1 MVGLRNG
8 PESFSGQESLIA
20 DERLIET
27 IRGKI
32 NELISGEGKYDLD
45 DEYWN
50 FMEGHPSTLTDG
62 EPLSPQNV
70 GKNVLEYVL
79 QRFAYL
85 HLSDS
90 ERKAQ
95 TTDGLTDVFAG
106 DYDSMEI
113 ILTNNHQLFLVNQ
126 ADIKSPERRRRWM
139 LVRDEEDEGRNVR
152 RVYVQIRNENL
163 DGSDM
168 LEMMTFL
175 GVLHLVRQASFED
188 VNIFFKDK
196 KRKPSFL
203 NNSSEFEKWK
213 KRKISVGVDFQL
225 KRKSAIDLLV
235 EDLEKKAGEYNFSEN
250 PPVLLIGNDFFLRL
264 LVFALGLSKDDEE
277 ELRQCF
283 SSEIENL
290 RKIFKERNVSLDLRP
305 IIEKYYL
312 LSRLNLYYREEND
325 NLRRE
330 LAEIYTRVFSYENY
344 QALGFRRLFDGVRNT
359 DGVSKSPLAEP
370 VDLWDPSQIA
380 NHLLSDE
387 TDPLQKLIMSLKE
400 NQIRILSVPYLIG
413 NLSEELTRKL
423 LGKELINP
431 RIMGFV
437 GKVGMAHL
445 LESPKIEVGN
455 QVAIDGIYDISGG
468 QIDKI
473 SVSLAGQRIFDIPV
487 TAVPFLTGPALLVQ
501 TPESIKRVWGSR
513 KEDENN
519 LLALDMEM
527 YDLVKLLEGVEGMR
541 LATAFYVSDKTLIHK
556 LPSHKLPSE
565 AKTNSSEKITVPISK
580 EVGAIAVVLAILRA
594 LEQIQASFNFLN

>member
-1 MVGLRNG
+1 MLGLRKG
-8 PESFSGQESLIA
+8 PESLSGQESLIA
-20 DERLIET
+20 DERLIKT

-32 NELISGEGKYDLD
+32 NELISGKGNNNLD
-45 DEYWN
+45 HEYWN

-62 EPLSPQNV
+62 EPLTPQNV
-70 GKNVLEYVL
+70 GKNVLEYAL

-90 ERKAQ
+90 ERESQ
-95 TTDGLTDVFAG
+95 TMGGLTDVFAG
-106 DYDSMEI
+106 DYYSMEI
-113 ILTNNHQLFLVNQ
+113 ILTNNHQLFLGNQ

-139 LVRDEEDEGRNVR
+139 LVSDEEDNEGRIVR
-152 RVYVQIRNENL
+152 KVYVQIRNENP

-175 GVLHLVRQASFED
+175 GVLHLVRKASFED
-188 VNIFFKDK
+188 VNTFFKNK

-213 KRKISVGVDFQL
+213 EKEISVDVDFKL

-264 LVFALGLSKDDEE
+264 LVFALGLSKNDEE
-277 ELRQCF
+277 QLRQCF

-290 RKIFKERNVSLDLRP
+290 RKIFKERNVSLDLRA

-312 LSRLNLYYREEND
+312 LSRLNLYYREENEG
-325 NLRRE
+325 LRRN
-330 LAEIYTRVFSYENY
+330 LAEIYTRVFSSQNYE
-344 QALGFRRLFDGVRNT
+344 ALGFRRLFDGVRNT

-387 TDPLQKLIMSLKE
+387 TDPLQGLIRNLREKH
-400 NQIRILSVPYLIG
+400 IRILSVPYLIG

-423 LGKELINP
+423 LEKGFIN
-431 RIMGFV
+431 RRVMGFV
-437 GKVGMAHL
+437 GKVGMAHISEL
-445 LESPKIEVGN
+445 SDIKVGD
-455 QVAIDGIYDISGG
+455 QVAIEGIYNISGG
-468 QIDKI
+468 QIDPNKLSEI
-473 SVSLAGQRIFDIPV
+473 LVSLAGQQIFDIPV
-487 TAVPFLTGPALLVQ
+487 RNVPFLTVPALLAQ
-501 TPESIKRVWGSR
+501 TAESIKRILDLR
-513 KEDENN
+513 KEDNNN
-519 LLALDMEM
+519 LLALEMEM
-527 YDLVKLLEGVEGMR
+527 DYLVKFLERVQEIR

-556 LPSHKLPSE
+556 LPSE
-565 AKTNSSEKITVPISK
+565 VETNSSEKITVPISK

-594 LEQIQASFNFLN
+594 LEQIQAFYFLN